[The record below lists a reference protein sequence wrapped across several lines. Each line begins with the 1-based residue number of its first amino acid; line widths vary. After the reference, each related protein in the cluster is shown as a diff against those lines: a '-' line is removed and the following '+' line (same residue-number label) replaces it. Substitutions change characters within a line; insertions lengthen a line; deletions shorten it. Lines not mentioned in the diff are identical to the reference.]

1 MLEYTQL
8 EFEADIVTLSE
19 QIRKSDRP
27 ISAIYGV
34 PRGGVP
40 VAMALAQKLGLPLD
54 GWEEKGQLL
63 CSRRVPHPL
72 ELLVVDD
79 LIDSGKTRR
88 RFSHLQLFACLH
100 EKTTEPV
107 ADFCPNRSMNPS
119 EWIHYWWEG
128 SEVQSIEDAVIRQL
142 QFIGEDVGREGLKE
156 TPGRV
161 VRSWGE
167 LYAGY
172 KQDPAKVFKVFEDGA
187 CDEMVLLKNVEFYST
202 CEHHML
208 PFFGRAHIAYIP
220 NGKVIGVSKLARLLE
235 VYSRRLQI
243 QERLGQQ
250 ITTAINTHLKPK
262 GAACILEAQ
271 HFCMTSRGIQKQNS
285 VMVTSSL
292 TGVFRDGATTRSEL
306 LNLVYM
312 GNRV

>member
-1 MLEYTQL
+1 MI
-8 EFEADIVTLSE
+8 EFENDIATLAE

-54 GWEEKGQLL
+54 GWEEEGQLL
-63 CSRRVPHPL
+63 CSHRVPHPL

-79 LIDSGKTRR
+79 VVDSGRTRG
-88 RFSHLQLFACLH
+88 RFSHLQPFACLH
-100 EKTTEPV
+100 EKTADPV
-107 ADFCPNRSMNPS
+107 ADFCAHRLMDPTT
-119 EWIHYWWEG
+119 WIHYWWEG
-128 SEVQSIEDAVIRQL
+128 SESQSVEDAVVRQL
-142 QFIGEDVGREGLKE
+142 QFIGEDPEREGLKE
-156 TPGRV
+156 TPSRV

-172 KQDPAKVFKVFEDGA
+172 KMDPVKVFKVFEDDA
-187 CDEMVLLKNVEFYST
+187 CDEMVLLKNVEFYSQ

-220 NGKVIGVSKLARLLE
+220 AGKVIGVSKLVRLLE
-235 VYSRRLQI
+235 VYARRLQI

-250 ITTAINTHLKPK
+250 ITTAIDTYLKPK

-271 HFCMTSRGIQKQNS
+271 HFCMTSRGVQKQDS
-285 VMVTSSL
+285 IMVTSSL
-292 TGVFRDGATTRSEL
+292 TGVFREVAAARAEL
-306 LNLVYM
+306 LSFVKS
-312 GNRV
+312 